1 MLYTRI
7 KHIALLF
14 CCCLSLATAVVQA
27 QVNYPVMATVQL
39 NPPYSLYLSDY
50 AAPDVQR
57 MQVTLLMK
65 DLSETNYKCRL
76 RLKIEGF
83 GSTLQSKA
91 AFYTAPILLNG
102 GEMVTLSGPDLAP
115 YLDPKNLLIQG
126 LDNSQLTRNG
136 AKLPEGIYKFTV
148 EVLDYTRNNVI
159 SNAANAV
166 ISTFLSYPPIINL
179 PMADTK
185 VDALNPQNVVFQWMP
200 RHTASFNAAFNVVYK
215 FRLVQLI
222 PADRNPND
230 ALRTT
235 RPLLET
241 IVPQTMLV
249 YGPGEPALTPGA
261 RYAVQVQ
268 AIEVDGKDM
277 FINDG
282 YSEAVAFTYGE
293 KCSVPQDVI
302 AAVDGR
308 NSLKL
313 TWSGTPAQ
321 QAFTVRYREAGDHP
335 SQWYEEDAY
344 MPQLVITG
352 LKAGKKYEYQVNG
365 QCVWGYGDYTPV
377 QAFTMPDAEMQKGD
391 FVCGSGSGSAAVI
404 NREDIAGLQVGDTV
418 TAGDFRVVISKVSGG
433 QGTFSGTG
441 EVLVPFLN
449 YLSLTVTF
457 SNIRV
462 NTGRQMYEGM
472 MQILQDDP
480 GRVSATLQK
489 TLTDLLDNIDNTLQ
503 NTDLA
508 SLQQLDA
515 AGLMQQI
522 DKMKDWS
529 ELSAAT
535 KEDLGKLDSQLQQVK
550 QLQQDNGMT
559 PEEKATLAQ
568 KVGKDIKDV
577 VSKMKED
584 LKTMGAIIKELL
596 GIFRKAQAKVRK
608 EYSDQ
613 IIQQLQQQMQ
623 AEEKALDTYIKS
635 QRDKYSAGG
644 ASAGADD
651 FPAIMLGIQTGTAAP
666 QGSGTSPAARYGE
679 AEKKY
684 NRASL
689 LRTLSDSTITDSQ
702 ASTIVRNLSINE
714 QSGEVYLKQT
724 EKDGTSTETK
734 VDALSAAII
743 RLGDK
748 LLKEKIYKVK

>member
-1 MLYTRI
+1 LLYIRI
-7 KHIALLF
+7 KHIALLL
-14 CCCLSLATAVVQA
+14 CCCLCLATTGLQA

-102 GEMVTLSGPDLAP
+102 GEMLTLSGPDLAP

-126 LDNSQLTRNG
+126 LDNSQLTKNG

-159 SNAANAV
+159 SNAATAI

-241 IVPQTMLV
+241 ILPQTMLV

-293 KCSVPQDVI
+293 KCQVPLDVI
-302 AAVDGR
+302 AAVAGA

-313 TWSGTPAQ
+313 SWTGTPSQ
-321 QAFTVRYREAGDHP
+321 QAFSVRYREAGDNP

-344 MPQLVITG
+344 VPQLTITG
-352 LKAGKKYEYQVNG
+352 LKPGKKYEYQVNG
-365 QCVWGYGDYTPV
+365 QCVWGYGDYTSL
-377 QAFTMPDAEMQKGD
+377 QSFTMPDAEMQKGD
-391 FVCGSGSGSAAVI
+391 FVCGSGSGATAI
-404 NREDIAGLQVGDTV
+404 TNRESIAQLQAGDTV
-418 TAGDFRVVISKVSGG
+418 IAGDFKVVISKVSGG

-457 SNIRV
+457 NNIRV

-489 TLTDLLDNIDNTLQ
+489 TLTDLLDKIDNTLQ
-503 NTDLA
+503 NGDLA

-522 DKMKDWS
+522 DKKKDWS
-529 ELSAAT
+529 ELSPET
-535 KEDLGKLDSQLQQVK
+535 KEDLGKLQSQLQQVQ

-559 PEEKATLAQ
+559 PDEKATLAQ
-568 KVGKDIKDV
+568 KVGKDIKDT

-584 LKTMGAIIKELL
+584 LKTMSAILKELL
-596 GIFRKAQAKVRK
+596 GIFRKAVNGLK
-608 EYSDQ
+608 EDYNEARM
-613 IIQQLQQQMQ
+613 QQLQKDYEQKKTVADQLI
-623 AEEKALDTYIKS
+623 ADNNKAL
-635 QRDKYSAGG
+635 
-644 ASAGADD
+644 
-651 FPAIMLGIQTGTAAP
+651 GI
-666 QGSGTSPAARYGE
+666 SR
-679 AEKKY
+679 
-684 NRASL
+684 
-689 LRTLSDSTITDSQ
+689 DSTKQVETVADIEELEGDQGISIPEEIKAYRDAADSLQQGQIVQILAANKDAQQDEEIVKQLQVNQQQFQ
-702 ASTIVRNLSINE
+702 AF
-714 QSGEVYLKQT
+714 LKQQQQAKKEET
-724 EKDGTSTETK
+724 DTIKQVKGSILDWIRSIIEKM
-734 VDALSAAII
+734 
-743 RLGDK
+743 
-748 LLKEKIYKVK
+748 